1 MWENVSGSGDNEGSD
16 ECGTVIDHRTVT
28 STTYTITTLDSAD
41 LVAGT
46 TYDVRVSAGNAVGIG
61 GWSEVVSAR
70 VPSTNAELRSLAV
83 NPVDISEFKA
93 ETTLYSLTVGSTVT
107 QATVSA
113 IAAETNATVA
123 FGPPVDSDV
132 LRAGH
137 QIALHPGD
145 TIIAVTV
152 TAEDGATTRTYTII
166 ITQVTGNSAPRVSVS
181 PDLATV
187 NGCNA
192 VSLNGTSSDPEN
204 GTLSYSWTASP
215 DIGHFADDS
224 LEDTVWTA
232 PAPGAS
238 SQTVILTLRV
248 TDDRGESATDS
259 VIVTVRAH

>member
-1 MWENVSGSGDNEGSD
+1 M
-16 ECGTVIDHRTVT
+16 IDHRTVT

-46 TYDVRVSAGNAVGIG
+46 TYYVRVSAGNAVGIG

-70 VPSTNAELRSLAV
+70 VPSTDASLRSLAV
-83 NPVDISEFKA
+83 NPVDISEFRA
-93 ETTLYSLTVGSTVT
+93 ETTLYTLTVGSTVT

-113 IAAETNATVA
+113 IAAETNATMA

-132 LRAGH
+132 LTAGH

-145 TIIAVTV
+145 TIFAVTV

-238 SQTVILTLRV
+238 PQTVILTLRV
-248 TDDRGESATDS
+248 TDDRGGSATDS